1 MGIFEYLPFS
11 LFLSLILSQLFHP
24 SWRWKGCSMIA
35 SRVGK
40 RALQTVFS
48 KLWSP
53 WSHTIY
59 FTCTNPATLFQ
70 QKKSLQRISLCP
82 MGLHVFLPSMIL
94 CMHVC
99 MYWFTFMAILTTCGR
114 SQARDWTHVSA
125 VTWSTAIRFLT
136 HCITL
141 TRAQCP
147 KYTNNN
153 KKANNAM
160 EQWSEGLN
168 R

>member
-1 MGIFEYLPFS
+1 MLLLNSFEGMGIFEYLPFS

-94 CMHVC
+94 CMHVY
-99 MYWFTFMAILTTCGR
+99 MYVCIYWIGR
-114 SQARDWTHVSA
+114 STGSYVPLPMQTFKNFEDMLIFRIILDE
-125 VTWSTAIRFLT
+125 
-136 HCITL
+136 
-141 TRAQCP
+141 CP
-147 KYTNNN
+147 TCL
-153 KKANNAM
+153 
-160 EQWSEGLN
+160 WIIGL
-168 R
+168 